1 MNYCPLGH
9 YSLVNSVP
17 LFVNVVLHRT
27 VFSSHYAIYRKMCL
41 HACIWGGGG
50 GGGGQGNR
58 AQNREGRSINR
69 VNVDGYNG
77 KVAQAAMAC

>member
-1 MNYCPLGH
+1 MSTCVYVC
-9 YSLVNSVP
+9 V
-17 LFVNVVLHRT
+17 
-27 VFSSHYAIYRKMCL
+27 
-41 HACIWGGGG
+41 WGGGV
-50 GGGGQGNR
+50 GGGQGNR